1 MTARAD
7 LVVHIARFA
16 GALRARGADV
26 GIADELDAATALMLI
41 DLLDRCEVRQALRTS
56 LKIRP
61 RDAETFELL
70 FDQFWSGRPTDPRSP
85 ARVRQRSVVGRH
97 SGAMDDRALWPAE
110 PRPSVAPTSDMPSY
124 SPERL
129 LRRKPFD
136 ECSEADLTA
145 MERLLM
151 RFTSPLAA
159 RKSRRLVPTRKG
171 HLVDLRRS
179 FRRATAT
186 AGELIFLARR
196 RRHIEQPQL
205 VVLCDTSGSMD
216 VHARFLLAFALSL
229 KRVVR
234 RTEIFVFNTSLTRV
248 TPWLSA
254 GKMRQTLERL
264 ASGVPDW
271 SGGTKIGES
280 LAEFV
285 ARYSDQLVT
294 ARTAVLILSDGLDRG
309 DTARVGE
316 AMRVIRSRARR
327 VIWLNPL
334 AGDPRY
340 EPTARAM
347 QAALPFVD
355 LVAPAHNLE
364 SLERALMD
372 VSG

>member
-1 MTARAD
+1 MTGSAD
-7 LVVHIARFA
+7 LVVHVARFA
-16 GALRARGADV
+16 GALRARGVDA
-26 GIADELDAATALMLI
+26 GIGDELDATIALTLI
-41 DLLDRCEVRQALRTS
+41 DLLDRHEVRQALRTT

-61 RDAETFELL
+61 RDADAFESL
-70 FDQFWSGRPTDPRSP
+70 FDQWWFCRTADPRST
-85 ARVRQRSVVGRH
+85 ARVRRRPAAGRRSR
-97 SGAMDDRALWPAE
+97 AMADRAAWPVE
-110 PRPSVAPTSDMPSY
+110 PTRSAAPTGDTPSY

-136 ECSEADLTA
+136 ECSPAELAA
-145 MERLLM
+145 MDRLLA
-151 RFTSPLAA
+151 RLTPRLAT
-159 RKSRRLVPTRKG
+159 RKGRRLVPSRNG
-171 HLVDLRRS
+171 GVVDLRRS

-186 AGELIFLARR
+186 SGEFISLARR
-196 RRHIEQPQL
+196 RRRIEQPQL

-234 RTEIFVFNTSLTRV
+234 RTEIFVFNTALTRV
-248 TPWLSA
+248 TRWLSP
-254 GKMRQTLERL
+254 GKMSQTLDRL

-271 SGGTKIGES
+271 SGGTRIGES

-285 ARYSDQLVT
+285 RHHGHELVT
-294 ARTAVLILSDGLDRG
+294 ARTVVLILSDGLDRG

-316 AMRVIRSRARR
+316 AMRAIRARAHR

-340 EPTARAM
+340 EPLARAM

-355 LVAPAHNLE
+355 AVAPAHNLE
-364 SLERALMD
+364 SLERALLD
-372 VSG
+372 VNG